1 MEEKKTIQPISID
14 AQVLL
19 NRLKQAQ
26 PGQIIFYSELTGLI
40 KRDVQTQPGYGACM
54 TARNRL
60 MRDEGMIFSPVHN
73 HGLKRLTEEEVASS
87 GGHGITRIRKLA
99 GRERMKLHCG
109 VKNFESL
116 SNAAKIA
123 HNTAASIYGMMQMFS
138 KKKTIE
144 KIETAV
150 TVQNGKLPSAKIL
163 EMFK

>member
-1 MEEKKTIQPISID
+1 MEEKKTIQQISID

-26 PGQIIFYSELTGLI
+26 PGETIQYSELTELI
-40 KRDVQTQPGYGACM
+40 KRNVQIQPGYGACL

-60 MRDEGMIFSPVHN
+60 MRDEGMIFSPVFDQ
-73 HGLKRLTEEEVASS
+73 GLKRLTEEEIASS
-87 GGHGITRIRKLA
+87 GGRGIVRIKRIA
-99 GRERMKLHCG
+99 SREKMKLHCG
-109 VKNFESL
+109 IRNFESL

-123 HNTAASIYGMMQMFS
+123 HNTAASIYGLMQMFS
-138 KKKTIE
+138 KTKTIT

-150 TVQNGKLPSAKIL
+150 IAQNGKLPSAKML